1 MSAIESQNH
10 LPSFCNLR
18 HISECAH
25 RIEYAMMKRILAVDD
40 DPSIRSF
47 LKRGLSY
54 EGYTVDTAETGE
66 EALNIARDRAPD
78 LMILDV
84 MMPGINGF
92 EVLRRIRAAGD
103 GVPVIMLTGKDAP
116 SDQVAGLE
124 IGADDYVIKPIS
136 FDVLLARVRA
146 LLRRQG
152 ADVGRL
158 LRVSDVTMDTEAF
171 TVLRG
176 RRAIQLTNLEFK
188 LLHEFLEQP
197 ERVMSKTKILDR
209 VWGGD
214 FFGDQNVVEV
224 YVKLLRQKLEAEGES
239 RLIHTIRNVGYV
251 LRGT

>member
-1 MSAIESQNH
+1 
-10 LPSFCNLR
+10 
-18 HISECAH
+18 
-25 RIEYAMMKRILAVDD
+25 MKRILAVDD

-54 EGYTVDTAETGE
+54 EGYAVDVAESGE
-66 EALNIARDRAPD
+66 DGLSIARDRAPD

-84 MMPGINGF
+84 MMPGIDGF

-103 GVPVIMLTGKDAP
+103 GVPVILLTGKDAP

-124 IGADDYVIKPIS
+124 VGADDYVIKPIS

-152 ADVGRL
+152 TELGRL

-171 TVLRG
+171 TVMRG
-176 RRAIQLTNLEFK
+176 RRTIQLTNLEFK

-197 ERVMSKTKILDR
+197 ERVMSKPRILDR
-209 VWGGD
+209 VWGTD

-251 LRGT
+251 LRAN

>member
-1 MSAIESQNH
+1 
-10 LPSFCNLR
+10 
-18 HISECAH
+18 
-25 RIEYAMMKRILAVDD
+25 MKRILVVDD

-54 EGYTVDTAETGE
+54 EGYAVDVAESGE
-66 EALNIARDRAPD
+66 EALSIARDRAPD

-92 EVLRRIRAAGD
+92 EVVRRMRAAGD
-103 GVPVIMLTGKDAP
+103 GVPVILLTGKDAP

-124 IGADDYVIKPIS
+124 VGADDYVIKPIS

-152 ADVGRL
+152 AEVGRL

-171 TVLRG
+171 TVMRG
-176 RRAIQLTNLEFK
+176 GRAIQLTNLEFK

-197 ERVMSKTKILDR
+197 ERVMSKPKILDR
-209 VWGGD
+209 VWGTD

-251 LRGT
+251 LRAN

>member
-1 MSAIESQNH
+1 
-10 LPSFCNLR
+10 
-18 HISECAH
+18 
-25 RIEYAMMKRILAVDD
+25 MKRILAVDD

-54 EGYTVDTAETGE
+54 EGYAVDVAESGE
-66 EALNIARDRAPD
+66 EALSIARDRAPD

-84 MMPGINGF
+84 MMPGIDGF
-92 EVLRRIRAAGD
+92 EVLRRMRAAGD

-152 ADVGRL
+152 AEVGRL

-171 TVLRG
+171 TVMRG
-176 RRAIQLTNLEFK
+176 RRAILLTNLEFK

-197 ERVMSKTKILDR
+197 ERVMSKPKILDR
-209 VWGGD
+209 VWGTD

-251 LRGT
+251 LRAN